1 MNWRNTLILAIIAL
15 AGVAYFRFF
24 EMKRPGTE
32 EARRQSQNMVNF
44 DRTKIDGIV
53 IQNGDQKIEIRR
65 SDNKWRL
72 ETPIKDQADSAL
84 VETLLSDLENWPKEG
99 TIPAKEIDADKSKL
113 AEYGLHN
120 PKLKLKLLGQDR
132 PPEILFGKDA
142 AMEGRMYVRFQN
154 SKETFLAGQSVKKDI
169 DKKPEEFRDR
179 KLTDLSNAQVRRV
192 VLKTPAG
199 EIELEKKDTNWEIL
213 KPLRARADD
222 QKVNDL
228 ISQVTSARIGQFV
241 ADDRGDLRPYGLAE
255 PRGSITLFDQEQKK
269 DQKVEIGESIK
280 VAGREDKGQTLQIGA
295 IPEKEKEQ
303 VYVRFAPRGS
313 VYTLPKKI
321 EEILN
326 TKPADLRDN
335 HLVRID
341 TNILDRI
348 TIDAPGKTKTVL
360 ARKDGNW
367 TIANRNNAPADAG
380 AVRRMI
386 DALQNER
393 VTKFVEDVASN
404 LPKYGLDKPQ
414 LQLTFSSFA
423 SENTAETKAGE
434 EPFATIAFGKDEGD
448 NVYARLTD
456 EPFVVAV
463 RRGLLD
469 QISPDPLRWQDLSIF
484 KFKPEQI
491 HRISVTT
498 DKELSLERD
507 QNNQW
512 HWLKGNGAINQANL
526 QSLLT
531 TLSNLYAVRWLGT
544 TTPQQGF
551 DKPQLVVSFTTS
563 PDNKTSQKLTV
574 GAQNNDGT
582 FCARVDGRD
591 GTFTIRGS
599 DFNNLKLPLETQGT
613 RVPFANDGPESE
625 RNALTSHRFVF
636 SRDFGDGD
644 GRAAEPPVRLT
655 NLPEASKTE

>member
-1 MNWRNTLILAIIAL
+1 MNWRNTLILAIIAI

-32 EARRQSQNMVNF
+32 EARRQLQNMLNV

-65 SDNKWRL
+65 RDDKWRL
-72 ETPIKDQADSAL
+72 ETPIKDQADGAL
-84 VETLLSDLENWPKEG
+84 VETLLSDLENWQKDG
-99 TIPAKEIDADKSKL
+99 TIPAKEIDRDKSKL
-113 AEYGLHN
+113 AEYGLNN
-120 PKLKLKLLGQDR
+120 PKLKLKLIGHDR

-142 AMEGRMYVRFQN
+142 AIEGRMYVRFQN
-154 SKETFLAGQSVKKDI
+154 SRETYLASQSVRKDI
-169 DKKPEEFRDR
+169 DKKPEEFRDK

-199 EIELEKKDTNWEIL
+199 EIELEKRDTQWEIL

-241 ADDRGDLRPYGLAE
+241 AEDRGDLRPYGLAE
-255 PRGSITLFDQEQKK
+255 PRGSITLFDQEQKR

-295 IPEKEKEQ
+295 IPEKEKEE

-321 EEILN
+321 EEILD

-348 TIDAPGKTKTVL
+348 TIDAPAKTKTVL

-367 TIANRNNAPADAG
+367 TIANRNNALADSG
-380 AVRRMI
+380 AVKRMI

-434 EPFATIAFGKDEGD
+434 QPFATIAFGKDEGD
-448 NVYARLTD
+448 QVFARLTD

-469 QISPDPLRWQDLSIF
+469 QISADPLRWQDLSVF

-491 HRISVTT
+491 HMINVTT
-498 DKELSLERD
+498 EKELSLERD
-507 QNNQW
+507 QKNQW
-512 HWLKGNGAINQANL
+512 HWLNGSGAINQPNL
-526 QSLLT
+526 ELILK
-531 TLSNLYAVRWLGT
+531 TLSNLYAVRWLGPT
-544 TTPQQGF
+544 TAQQGF
-551 DKPQLVVSFTTS
+551 DKPQVVLSFTTS

-574 GAQNNDGT
+574 GAQNSDGT

-591 GTFTIRGS
+591 STFAISGS
-599 DFNNLKLPLETQGT
+599 DLNKLKLPLNTQGT
-613 RVPFANDGPESE
+613 
-625 RNALTSHRFVF
+625 T
-636 SRDFGDGD
+636 
-644 GRAAEPPVRLT
+644 
-655 NLPEASKTE
+655 ASPSPTTGSSATATP